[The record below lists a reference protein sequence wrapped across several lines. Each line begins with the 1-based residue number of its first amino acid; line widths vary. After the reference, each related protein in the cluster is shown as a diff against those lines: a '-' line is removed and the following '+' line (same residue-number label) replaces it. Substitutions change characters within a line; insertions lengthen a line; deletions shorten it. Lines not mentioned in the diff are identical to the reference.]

1 MFLFSKRLTIEL
13 SRTQK
18 SRDLSP
24 PDNHLSPQNDDIPEA
39 RAKKAGSCSDM
50 LLEGGPTSA
59 SVRETKEDEDEE
71 EKIQNEDYHV
81 RIDLDCDIHGRI
93 VGSSI

>member
-1 MFLFSKRLTIEL
+1 M

-24 PDNHLSPQNDDIPEA
+24 PDNHLSPQNDDTIET
-39 RAKKAGSCSDM
+39 RAKKSGSGPDI
-50 LLEGGPTSA
+50 LLQDGPTTA
-59 SVRETKEDEDEE
+59 SGREAKEEEEDE

-81 RIDLDCDIHGRI
+81 I
-93 VGSSI
+93 VRPL

>member
-1 MFLFSKRLTIEL
+1 M

-24 PDNHLSPQNDDIPEA
+24 PDNHPSPQNDDTPEI
-39 RAKKAGSCSDM
+39 RAKKSGSCADM
-50 LLEGGPTSA
+50 LLQDSPAVA
-59 SVRETKEDEDEE
+59 SVREAKEEEEEE

-81 RIDLDCDIHGRI
+81 IIRPVSYLFCVR
-93 VGSSI
+93 

>member
-1 MFLFSKRLTIEL
+1 MFMVFFFKKRLTIEL

-24 PDNHLSPQNDDIPEA
+24 PDNHLSPQNDDTAET
-39 RAKKAGSCSDM
+39 RAKKSGSCADV
-50 LLEGGPTSA
+50 LLQDGPPAA
-59 SVRETKEDEDEE
+59 SVRDVKEDEEDE

-81 RIDLDCDIHGRI
+81 IMRPGLDSFH
-93 VGSSI
+93 V

>member
-1 MFLFSKRLTIEL
+1 M

-24 PDNHLSPQNDDIPEA
+24 PDNHLSPQNDETPET
-39 RAKKAGSCSDM
+39 RAKKSGSCADM
-50 LLEGGPTSA
+50 LLQDCSTTA
-59 SVRETKEDEDEE
+59 SVREVKEDEEDE

-81 RIDLDCDIHGRI
+81 IIRPVLDLFYVWKEKWYSDF
-93 VGSSI
+93 